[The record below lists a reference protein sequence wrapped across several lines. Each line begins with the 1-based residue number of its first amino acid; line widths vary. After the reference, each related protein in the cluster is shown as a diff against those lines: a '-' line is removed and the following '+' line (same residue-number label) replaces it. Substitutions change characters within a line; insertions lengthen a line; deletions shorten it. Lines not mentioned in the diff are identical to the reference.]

1 MLSFFHLVD
10 ETDLDRWQS
19 GLERADD
26 SHRPSYAR
34 VKQMLAQTQG
44 NCQQASVR
52 WKHASGVVLP
62 VAAWGNLRKPFPR
75 ANTRWTFATG
85 AAEQADFRAG
95 IFKAG
100 PSKAV
105 LGRRLANGWP
115 RPTLLAKGVIKAQ
128 RAARVLSAAQVEA
141 RQLRLR
147 DPDDRLDE
155 SEALD
160 RPRQPL
166 VPRRSARRR

>member
-1 MLSFFHLVD
+1 ML
-10 ETDLDRWQS
+10 TTGNS
-19 GLERADD
+19 GRVMAVLGRVTTEGDMTAMADID
-26 SHRPSYAR
+26 
-34 VKQMLAQTQG
+34 TQ
-44 NCQQASVR
+44 VLPLLPLTT
-52 WKHASGVVLP
+52 GVVLP

-75 ANTRWTFATG
+75 ANRRWTFATG

-128 RAARVLSAAQVEA
+128 RRLVYFPPRRLKPGSYVFAIRMTASMNPKRSTVLVSRSFRV
-141 RQLRLR
+141 
-147 DPDDRLDE
+147 
-155 SEALD
+155 
-160 RPRQPL
+160 
-166 VPRRSARRR
+166 RSARRR

>member
-1 MLSFFHLVD
+1 
-10 ETDLDRWQS
+10 
-19 GLERADD
+19 
-26 SHRPSYAR
+26 
-34 VKQMLAQTQG
+34 VKQTLAQTQG

-128 RAARVLSAAQVEA
+128 RRLVYFPPRRLKPGSYVFAIRMTASMNPKRSTVLVSHSFRV
-141 RQLRLR
+141 
-147 DPDDRLDE
+147 
-155 SEALD
+155 
-160 RPRQPL
+160 
-166 VPRRSARRR
+166 RSARRR